1 MERAG
6 NPQFSPDCGDI
17 KSSALE
23 EGLLQEPSVGSKLGH
38 SDDGYE
44 SFGLSDASSAERW
57 HGGNN

>member
-1 MERAG
+1 MWRAG

-38 SDDGYE
+38 YDDGCE
-44 SFGLSDASSAERW
+44 SFGLSDASSAE
-57 HGGNN
+57 